1 MLYNIKLDTRKM
13 VLVFNLTYG
22 QATIWLWKKV
32 YTERNGG
39 CMFKGLRLINKKN
52 LLDTSRV

>member
-22 QATIWLWKKV
+22 QATIWLWKKM
-32 YTERNGG
+32 YTDRNGMNIVFI
-39 CMFKGLRLINKKN
+39 CLRVYNKLINRKN
-52 LLDTSRV
+52 L